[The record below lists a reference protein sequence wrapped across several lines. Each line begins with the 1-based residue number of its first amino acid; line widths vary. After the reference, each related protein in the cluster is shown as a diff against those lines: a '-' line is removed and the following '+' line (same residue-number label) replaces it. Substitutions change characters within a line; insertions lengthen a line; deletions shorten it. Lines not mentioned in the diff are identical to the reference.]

1 MFGISRYFHPRMS
14 IKWENNQL
22 NPSAH
27 MQVKGIAVAVKLKTL
42 SRGYH
47 LLACL
52 STEVNRKA
60 YDIFPAIVSSF
71 TLRINPNIGSTSFG
85 V

>member
-1 MFGISRYFHPRMS
+1 M
-14 IKWENNQL
+14 
-22 NPSAH
+22 
-27 MQVKGIAVAVKLKTL
+27 AVKLKTL
-42 SRGYH
+42 SQGYH